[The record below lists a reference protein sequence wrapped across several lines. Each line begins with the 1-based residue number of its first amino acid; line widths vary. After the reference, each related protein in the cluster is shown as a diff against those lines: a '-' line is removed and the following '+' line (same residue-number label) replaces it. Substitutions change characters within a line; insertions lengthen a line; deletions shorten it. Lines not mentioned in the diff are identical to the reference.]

1 MKGVE
6 EMLLKAELG
15 NAEWKNKWEI
25 EIGNYFFHIYVNKAF
40 LALIIDIHAFFP
52 KRSEVKLKNRMNDDD
67 GNFFHHSSPWRI
79 TYSLL
84 YRKLGFGLSSW

>member
-6 EMLLKAELG
+6 EMLLKAELV
-15 NAEWKNKWEI
+15 NAEWKNEWEI
-25 EIGNYFFHIYVNKAF
+25 EIGNYFFTFMLIRRNRYF

-84 YRKLGFGLSSW
+84 YRKLGFG